1 MLPNAS
7 TKRKETEEEKVGLF
21 SRFSKSES
29 AAVTAII
36 AILLL
41 GLVFT
46 IISVVRLE
54 YVPEWKDDAEQD
66 HAYDIWDDM
75 LGAKEN
81 IDMLS
86 GLMESGNYPKNCF
99 SATVP
104 FNIGGGEVPVFE
116 SSKSHGKLEVNTERC
131 RMAIKPYTTNQTT
144 TNQTISPY
152 CTLDCDGI
160 SCYSGNRQYPNQ
172 VFRYENGALILA
184 DGKSSIMK
192 QFPAFT
198 IEENKGNYT
207 VTIRAV
213 EILGKPN
220 SVSSNTLAPL
230 RLTGWEAT
238 TKYDS
243 SSYNNTNVNAF
254 DMTVATKYPHA
265 WYAYFNKIAQDK
277 RLNETDYTVE
287 LIPKPENP
295 NSVRFYFKPS
305 GNKTLERLCVN
316 ETIISAEIIPI
327 RYQNVMKL
335 NQLYCFDTVSNPAI
349 DLSSLIDPSLPASAS
364 TQANTTGQDLSG
376 YSPNDIFTYNL
387 QNNNSLESTFGFNGF
402 TEFESQPSLV
412 TILMIYQPGAN
423 NPQYQDMSIIAD
435 TFLPKLTGTDKD
447 KWYLYKQTVPCTSIS
462 DPSKLTY
469 YIKINGEN
477 GKKEINIDYLAVY
490 LS

>member
-1 MLPNAS
+1 MLQNS
-7 TKRKETEEEKVGLF
+7 SVTRKETEEEKAGLF
-21 SRFSKSES
+21 SRFSKSDS

-46 IISVVRLE
+46 IISIVKLE

-75 LGAKEN
+75 ARVKEN
-81 IDMLS
+81 IDLLS
-86 GLMESGNYPKNCF
+86 GLMKSSNYSTNSF
-99 SATVP
+99 SSTIP

-116 SSKSHGKLEVNTERC
+116 SSKSHGNLEVNTERC
-131 RMAIKPYTTNQTT
+131 RIAIKPYI

-152 CTLDCDGI
+152 YTFDCDGI
-160 SCYSGNRQYPNQ
+160 SCYSGNRQYPDQ

-207 VTIRAV
+207 VFICAV
-213 EILGKPN
+213 KLLGKPS
-220 SVSSNTLAPL
+220 SVSSNTLTPL
-230 RLTGWEAT
+230 RLTGWET
-238 TKYDS
+238 MNKYDS
-243 SSYNNTNVNAF
+243 SNDNTTSVNAF
-254 DMTVATKYPHA
+254 DMTITTKYPHA
-265 WYAYFNKIAQDK
+265 WYVYFNEIAQDK
-277 RLNETDYTVE
+277 KLNVTDYTVK
-287 LIPKPENP
+287 LIPNSEHP

-305 GNKTLERLCVN
+305 GNKTLERLCIN
-316 ETIISAEIIPI
+316 ETRISAEIIPI

-335 NQLYCFDTVSNPAI
+335 NQWYCFDTASDPAI
-349 DLSSLIDPSLPASAS
+349 DLSLLMDSNLPASLL
-364 TQANTTGQDLSG
+364 TKNDTTDQILSG

-387 QNNNSLESTFGFNGF
+387 QNNNSLESTFGFNAF
-402 TEFESQPSLV
+402 TEFEPQPSFV
-412 TILMIYQPGAN
+412 TILMIYQPGDN
-423 NPQYQDMSIIAD
+423 KKYQDMSNILG
-435 TFLPKLTGTDKD
+435 TPLPKLNGTDKN
-447 KWYLYKQTVPCTSIS
+447 KWYLYKQTIPCTSIS

-477 GKKEINIDYLAVY
+477 GKKEINIGYLAVS

>member
-1 MLPNAS
+1 MLTNAS
-7 TKRKETEEEKVGLF
+7 TKRKETEEENTGLF
-21 SRFSKSES
+21 SRFLKSES
-29 AAVTAII
+29 AAATAII

-66 HAYDIWDDM
+66 HAYDMSDDM
-75 LGAKEN
+75 LGVKEN

-86 GLMESGNYPKNCF
+86 KLMESGKYSTNSF

-144 TNQTISPY
+144 NSQTISPY
-152 CTLDCDGI
+152 YTFDCNGI
-160 SCYSGNRQYPNQ
+160 SCSSGNRQYPDQ
-172 VFRYENGALILA
+172 IYRYENGALILA
-184 DGKSSIMK
+184 DGKNSIMK

-198 IEENKGNYT
+198 IEEKNDSYT

-213 EILGKPN
+213 EILGKHN
-220 SVSSNTLAPL
+220 YISSNTLTPL
-230 RLTGWEAT
+230 RLTGWEST
-238 TKYDS
+238 TKYNS
-243 SSYNNTNVNAF
+243 SWYNNTSLYAF
-254 DMTVATKYPHA
+254 DMTITTKYPHA
-265 WYAYFNKIAQDK
+265 WYAYFNEIVQDNK
-277 RLNETDYTVE
+277 LNGTYIK
-287 LIPKPENP
+287 LIPDSEHP

-305 GNKTLERLCVN
+305 GNKTLERLCIN
-316 ETIISAEIIPI
+316 KTTISAEIIPI

-349 DLSSLIDPSLPASAS
+349 DLSLMMDPSLPASFL
-364 TQANTTGQDLSG
+364 TQTDTRGHILSG
-376 YSPNDIFTYNL
+376 YSPNNIFTHNL
-387 QNNNSLESTFGFNGF
+387 QNNNTLESTFGFNGF
-402 TEFESQPSLV
+402 TEFEYQPKFV
-412 TILMIYQPGAN
+412 TILMIYRPRFN
-423 NPQYQDMSIIAD
+423 DPQYQNMSVSGIP
-435 TFLPKLTGTDKD
+435 LPTLNGKD
-447 KWYLYKQTVPCTSIS
+447 QNIWYLYKHTVPCTSIS

-477 GKKEINIDYLAVY
+477 GKKEIDIDYLAVY

>member
-1 MLPNAS
+1 MLSNAS
-7 TKRKETEEEKVGLF
+7 TKRKEIEEEKTRLF

-46 IISVVRLE
+46 IISVVKLE
-54 YVPEWKDDAEQD
+54 YVPQWKDDAEQD
-66 HAYDIWDDM
+66 HNYVMWDDM
-75 LGAKEN
+75 IGVKER

-86 GLMESGNYPKNCF
+86 GLMESSSYSTDSF

-104 FNIGGGEVPVFE
+104 FNIGGGEVPIFE

-131 RMAIKPYTTNQTT
+131 RMVIKPYTTNQTVT
-144 TNQTISPY
+144 PY
-152 CTLDCDGI
+152 TFDCGGVN
-160 SCYSGNRQYPNQ
+160 CYSGNRQYPNQ

-213 EILGKPN
+213 ELLGKPN
-220 SVSSNTLAPL
+220 SVSSNTLTPL
-230 RLTGWEAT
+230 RLTGGRAT
-238 TKYDS
+238 TIYDS
-243 SSYNNTNVNAF
+243 IRDNNTSVNAF
-254 DMTVATKYPHA
+254 DMTIATKYPHA
-265 WYAYFNKIAQDK
+265 WYVYFNEIAQDK
-277 RLNETDYTVE
+277 GLENGIDYTIK
-287 LIPKPENP
+287 LIPNSAHP
-295 NSVRFYFKPS
+295 NSVLFSFLPS
-305 GNKTLERLCVN
+305 GTKNIERLCVN

-335 NQLYCFDTVSNPAI
+335 NQWYCFNTASDPTI
-349 DLSSLIDPSLPASAS
+349 DLSSLMDYDSRVAFL
-364 TQANTTGQDLSG
+364 TQADTRGKILSG
-376 YSPNDIFTYNL
+376 YSSINIFTPNL
-387 QNNNSLESTFGFNGF
+387 QNNNTFESTFGFNGF
-402 TEFESQPSLV
+402 TEFESQPSFV
-412 TILMIYQPGAN
+412 TIVMIYQPGSN
-423 NPQYQDMSIIAD
+423 NPQYQDMSSVSGISLQ
-435 TFLPKLTGTDKD
+435 TLNGTSKQN
-447 KWYLYKQTVPCTSIS
+447 WYLYKQTVPCTLIS

-469 YIKINGEN
+469 YLKIDELTSNKN
-477 GKKEINIDYLAVY
+477 INIDYLAIY